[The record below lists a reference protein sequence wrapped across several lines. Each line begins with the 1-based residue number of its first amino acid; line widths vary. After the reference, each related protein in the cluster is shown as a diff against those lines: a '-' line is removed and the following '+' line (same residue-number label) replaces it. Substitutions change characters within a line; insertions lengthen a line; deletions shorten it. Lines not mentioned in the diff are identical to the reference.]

1 MENNILK
8 LNIKKY
14 IYFLLVFVISMTVLI
29 VAPMWQN
36 DLSGFHLKLPNSK
49 SGWLAYIV
57 LRTVVSLLNML
68 IFACFVHQGEL
79 NCAEN
84 PNKLEADK
92 ILNKCKVKVEKP
104 RSPNAFRAKQYGGK
118 GSSMM
123 IMSFIALVALPPILF
138 YDWKAA
144 ISYIFTIIMS
154 IVFGIYQ
161 MMVTEAYWG
170 DEYLRYAKM
179 VEESIKNE
187 HDLTGTVPIAD
198 PSNPGII
205 HYGIPPSEEEIKIE
219 ENKEIIVQGE
229 EIC

>member
-84 PNKLEADK
+84 PNKLED
-92 ILNKCKVKVEKP
+92 INEDDSLNSSLSSIVEEENVEKKLEDDKDL
-104 RSPNAFRAKQYGGK
+104 N
-118 GSSMM
+118 
-123 IMSFIALVALPPILF
+123 
-138 YDWKAA
+138 
-144 ISYIFTIIMS
+144 S
-154 IVFGIYQ
+154 IQ
-161 MMVTEAYWG
+161 SEKN
-170 DEYLRYAKM
+170 D
-179 VEESIKNE
+179 VE
-187 HDLTGTVPIAD
+187 
-198 PSNPGII
+198 
-205 HYGIPPSEEEIKIE
+205 
-219 ENKEIIVQGE
+219 
-229 EIC
+229 

>member
-1 MENNILK
+1 MDVNIIK

-14 IYFLLVFVISMTVLI
+14 IYFVLVFVISMTVLI

-36 DLSGFHLKLPNSK
+36 DLSGFHLELPNSK

-57 LRTVVSLLNML
+57 LRSVVSLLNML

-84 PNKLEADK
+84 PNKIEADK
-92 ILNKCKVKVEKP
+92 ILNKCEVKVEKP
-104 RSPNAFRAKQYGGK
+104 RSPKAFRAKQYGGK
-118 GSSMM
+118 GGTMM
-123 IMSFIALVALPPILF
+123 IMSFVALVALPPILM

-144 ISYIFTIIMS
+144 ISYVFTIIMS

-187 HDLTGTVPIAD
+187 HNLTGTVPIAD

-219 ENKEIIVQGE
+219 ENKQDIVQGE
-229 EIC
+229 ETC